1 LGRYSYHRLAAQEF
15 LDAVTW
21 YGSRDRAVGLSFV
34 EEVERAI
41 GQILEHPDASP
52 VLHPEGVRRKVLQRF
67 PYGLYYV
74 VGGEQIRI
82 VAVGHHKRRPAYWIR
97 RLRKP

>member
-15 LDAVTW
+15 LDAATW
-21 YGSRDRAVGLSFV
+21 YGSRDRAVGSGFV
-34 EEVERAI
+34 EEVDRAI
-41 GQILEHPDASP
+41 AQILEHPEASP

-74 VGGEQIRI
+74 VSGERIRI
-82 VAVGHHKRRPAYWIR
+82 VAVGHHKRRPDYWMR